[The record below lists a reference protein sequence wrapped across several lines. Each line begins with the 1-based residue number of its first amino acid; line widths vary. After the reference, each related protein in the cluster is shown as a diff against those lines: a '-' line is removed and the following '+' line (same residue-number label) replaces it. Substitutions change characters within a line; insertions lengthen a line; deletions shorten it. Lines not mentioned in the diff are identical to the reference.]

1 MAHAIR
7 VMQGLNGDGDSVSLT
22 RTNKARVIAGNR
34 TGPKE
39 KWGTVEKL

>member
-39 KWGTVEKL
+39 KRGTASV

>member
-22 RTNKARVIAGNR
+22 RTNKARVIAGN
-34 TGPKE
+34 
-39 KWGTVEKL
+39 VEKHGGANFKGL